1 MSGQKNKVSK
11 CTGSWNINR
20 LLHAIYEACGQGDYL
35 LARQKDK
42 EAVRVKDNPPQ
53 RIRYERVVAV
63 MRAYN
68 IQFDEGYPIESF
80 LYGEENLNMQLSKA
94 DILQMMQPIMDADS
108 RQEKNIRKIIDKE
121 SDNLELCIS
130 NLYRGLVRYR
140 TLLEKAAYFG
150 RGTLEC
156 GSGAF
161 LSIAIKNHF
170 SDKYIKPNLKHI
182 DDVIIKLIKGDFR
195 TITEAE
201 LIEQYNY
208 PNVSDDELS
217 DMDMD
222 WY

>member
-1 MSGQKNKVSK
+1 MEPKKDEVLK
-11 CTGSWNINR
+11 CRGSWDANR

-42 EAVRVKDNPPQ
+42 EAIRVKDNPPQ
-53 RIRYERVVAV
+53 RIRYERIVAV
-63 MRAYN
+63 MTAYN

-94 DILQMMQPIMDADS
+94 DILQMMQPIMDAEL
-108 RQEKNIRKIIDKE
+108 RQEKNIRKIIEKG

-161 LSIAIKNHF
+161 LAIAIKTHF
-170 SDKYIKPNLKHI
+170 SDRYIKPNLKHI
-182 DDVIIKLIKGDFR
+182 DNMIIKLIKGDFC
-195 TITEAE
+195 TVTEAE
-201 LIEQYNY
+201 LIEKYNY
-208 PNVSDDELS
+208 PNVSDDELA
-217 DMDMD
+217 DIDVD